1 MKKGEPGRS
10 RPSMHP
16 RGVVSI
22 LLAACCVPLLAV
34 PLTLAQSGGG
44 YGISWWT
51 VDGGGDALFG
61 SSAPGTYTLTG
72 TSGQPDAGL
81 LTGGGYI
88 LEGGFWTSGAV
99 VENEHTVYLP
109 LVLRSHP

>member
-1 MKKGEPGRS
+1 MKKGKPGRS

-22 LLAACCVPLLAV
+22 LWAACCVPLLVA
-34 PLTLAQSGGG
+34 PLTLAQSGGD

-51 VDGGGDALFG
+51 VDGGGGALLG
-61 SSAPGTYTLTG
+61 SGAPGIYTLTG
-72 TSGQPDAGL
+72 TSGQPDAGGL
-81 LTGGGYI
+81 AGGGYT

-99 VENEHTVYLP
+99 VEIEHTLYLP
-109 LVLRSHP
+109 VVLRNQP